1 MGAVKVADKA
11 EITQDLLTSTNAII
25 GTGTATTV
33 QATTQSDQ
41 VGRQFVDLSKVYFK
55 FSTTTSAG
63 VNNTPELR
71 VMSDE
76 LAGYTDST
84 YPDRLFG
91 NSLSIAT
98 GEHGNDKFML
108 TIDGEEVEVD
118 LDGDFASSTNSRID
132 ALVSASEAK
141 TIGQANTTAA
151 ANQSVFRVGISDANT
166 TGGVSTGSATYV
178 TSGTA
183 KVGANYAI
191 GNVDSRNY
199 TGGYYSQDNLRTML
213 TDAINKA
220 TTSA

>member
-91 NSLSIAT
+91 NSLAIAT

-118 LDGDFASSTNSRID
+118 LDGDFASSTNSLID
-132 ALVSASEAK
+132 SLVSASEAK

-166 TGGVSTGSATYV
+166 IAGVTHSATNFQITNTV
-178 TSGTA
+178 ESGLD
-183 KVGANYAI
+183 YAI
-191 GNVDSRNY
+191 GNATSRNY
-199 TGGYYSQDNLRTML
+199 TGGYLVKIT
-213 TDAINKA
+213 
-220 TTSA
+220 